1 MKQIELFMNMLYYCN
16 YMIVYKV
23 QKGFDWLVF
32 SILDNTCTR
41 KFCKSNGYWEYVN
54 RFKQNYNKMM
64 RCSENKKKPPGRIL
78 SMADKGIIFFLC
90 INVLTMLNVIAMI
103 TVTGACDLF
112 NNEIVWG
119 LLLIV
124 GGFIIYFTHNVFID
138 RKDKYVT
145 YFKKFGK
152 QKFLKLFIWYVLSY
166 GMAIACYCFSLKHIL
181 IFLK

>member
-1 MKQIELFMNMLYYCN
+1 MNMLYYCN

-23 QKGFDWLVF
+23 QKDFDWLVF

-54 RFKQNYNKMM
+54 RFKQNYNKMVW
-64 RCSENKKKPPGRIL
+64 CSENKIKPPVRIL
-78 SMADKGIIFFLC
+78 SMADTGIVLFLC

-124 GGFIIYFTHNVFID
+124 GGFIIYFTHTVFID
-138 RKDKYVT
+138 RKDKYV
-145 YFKKFGK
+145 GCP
-152 QKFLKLFIWYVLSY
+152 VLRS
-166 GMAIACYCFSLKHIL
+166 
-181 IFLK
+181 